1 VTPRELE
8 QVRIELNRRR
18 AAILDAARRASDEL
32 DALRASDRGQEVEEE
47 AQAEQGATD
56 LERLGQAERAEL
68 QRVDAALAR
77 LAAGAYGTCADCGGA
92 IGKKRLEALPW
103 ALRCTDC
110 AAAQE
115 QAAAGR

>member
-8 QVRIELNRRR
+8 EVRNELRRRR
-18 AAILDAARRASDEL
+18 AAILEATRRAADEL
-32 DALRASDRGQEVEEE
+32 DALRASDRGQELEEE

-56 LERLGQAERAEL
+56 LERLGQAERLEL
-68 QRVDAALAR
+68 QRIDAALAR
-77 LAAGAYGTCADCGGA
+77 IDAGGYGTCAECGAA
-92 IGKKRLEALPW
+92 IGLKRLKALPW

-115 QAAAGR
+115 AAAGR

>member
-8 QVRIELNRRR
+8 EVRSELRRRR
-18 AAILDAARRASDEL
+18 AAILQATRRAADEL

-56 LERLGQAERAEL
+56 LERLGQAERLEL
-68 QRVDAALAR
+68 SRIDAALAR
-77 LAAGAYGTCADCGGA
+77 LDGGAYGTCAECGA
-92 IGKKRLEALPW
+92 PIGKKRLAALPW

-110 AAAQE
+110 AAALE
-115 QAAAGR
+115 AAAGK

>member
-8 QVRIELNRRR
+8 VVKGELRRRR
-18 AAILDAARRASDEL
+18 ATILEATRRAAEEL
-32 DALRASDRGQEVEEE
+32 DALRASDRGQELEEE

-56 LERLGQAERAEL
+56 LERLGQAERLEL
-68 QRVDAALAR
+68 QRIDAALSR
-77 LAAGAYGTCADCGGA
+77 LDAGAYGTCAECGA
-92 IGKKRLEALPW
+92 PIGKKRLEALPW

-115 QAAAGR
+115 AAAGS